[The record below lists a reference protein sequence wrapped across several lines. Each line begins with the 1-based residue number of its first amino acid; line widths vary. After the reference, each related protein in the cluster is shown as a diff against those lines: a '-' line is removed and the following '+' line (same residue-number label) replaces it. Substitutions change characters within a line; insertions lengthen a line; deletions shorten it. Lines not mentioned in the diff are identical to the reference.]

1 MTRPLPFSLELV
13 PSLPRVHVHVCM
25 CTFVHV
31 TATRACACVHVY
43 VCACVHARAGIA
55 PRAVPEGCAARGPQ
69 TSGRLRRARL
79 EAWGHWEGCAARGL
93 PGVIRKVALRAA
105 FRGVI
110 GRVALCAALNLHCK
124 ELRCARLQGLA
135 LCAGPREGLGRFREV
150 ALCAASGSAD
160 PRHGSRLRADSQC
173 ILRCCLARP

>member
-1 MTRPLPFSLELV
+1 MTRPLRFSLELV

-79 EAWGHWEGCAARGL
+79 EAWGLG
-93 PGVIRKVALRAA
+93 KVALRAA
-105 FRGVI
+105 FQGSS
-110 GRVALCAALNLHCK
+110 GRLRCARPSEGSSG
-124 ELRCARLQGLA
+124 ELRCARLSICIARSCAVRGSRGLR
-135 LCAGPREGLGRFREV
+135 CARAPGKVSE
-150 ALCAASGSAD
+150 GSA
-160 PRHGSRLRADSQC
+160 RLRC
-173 ILRCCLARP
+173 ARPRGRRIPGMAQG

>member
-1 MTRPLPFSLELV
+1 
-13 PSLPRVHVHVCM
+13 M
-25 CTFVHV
+25 CAFAHV
-31 TATRACACVHVY
+31 TATHACACVHVY

-79 EAWGHWEGCAARGL
+79 EAWGLG
-93 PGVIRKVALRAA
+93 KVALRAA
-105 FRGVI
+105 FQGSS
-110 GRVALCAALNLHCK
+110 GRLRCARPSEGSAGDCK

-135 LCAGPREGLGRFREV
+135 LRAGPREGLGRFREV